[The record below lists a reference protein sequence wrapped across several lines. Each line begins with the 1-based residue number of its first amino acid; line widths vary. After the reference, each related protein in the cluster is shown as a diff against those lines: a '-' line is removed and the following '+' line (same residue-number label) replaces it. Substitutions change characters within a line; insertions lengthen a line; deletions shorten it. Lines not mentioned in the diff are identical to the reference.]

1 MKTVENATE
10 LEGKDI
16 GIMSV
21 PISYDFPGRLK
32 SFLGF
37 VAAVGGG
44 AMLYFGSG
52 PTEILGYFTLVAGL
66 ATHVRGQEIIEEN
79 FRESQEE
86 PLNLGYFHQNSW

>member
-1 MKTVENATE
+1 MKTIENATE

-16 GIMSV
+16 GMMSM

-44 AMLYFGSG
+44 AMVYFSSG
-52 PTEILGYFTLVAGL
+52 PTEILGYFTLAAGL
-66 ATHVRGQEIIEEN
+66 ATHVSGQEIIKEN
-79 FRESQEE
+79 FRNSQEE
-86 PLNLGYFHQNSW
+86 DLNLGYFHQNNW